1 MRIAAIAEIH
11 GTILALEA
19 VLADLERQRIDLIV
33 DLGDCVSGPLW
44 PKETFDRLK
53 ALNAPT
59 VRGNHDRLVGEGLR
73 ADLGPSDAFACDA
86 LGSADRTRLAAL
98 PFQRE
103 FLPGVIGFHATPSH
117 DDRYVLDEI
126 AEGRLV
132 RAPLD
137 KIMRRLGPVSAR
149 IVLMGHSH
157 RADVVRLPNGTF
169 LVNPGSVGDPGY
181 DDTTGQKHVSEAGIP
196 HARYAILDLSSSES
210 MPDITFRA
218 VSYDFERAA
227 RRADDNDRPEWAHA
241 LRTGFMP
248 ADILLRS

>member
-1 MRIAAIAEIH
+1 MRIAVIADIH
-11 GTILALEA
+11 GNILALEA

-44 PKETFDRLK
+44 PKETFERLK

-73 ADLGPSDAFACDA
+73 PDLGPSDTYAYDA
-86 LGSADRTRLAAL
+86 LEMRDRAHLAAL
-98 PFQRE
+98 PLQRE
-103 FLPGVIGFHATPSH
+103 FLRGVIGFHATPAH

-126 AEGRLV
+126 VEGRLV

-137 KIMRRLGPVSAR
+137 KIMSRLGPVTAR
-149 IVLMGHSH
+149 IVLIGHSH
-157 RADVVRLPNGTF
+157 RSDVVRLPNGTF
-169 LVNPGSVGDPGY
+169 LINPGSVGDPGY
-181 DDTTGQKHVSEAGIP
+181 DDTTGQKHVSEAGTP
-196 HARYAILDLSSSES
+196 HARYAILDLSGSES

-227 RRADDNDRPEWAHA
+227 RRADDNARPEWAHA

-248 ADILLRS
+248 VDILSRS